1 MPDWGSIPWAGVLV
15 GVVASQIIGFLWYGP
30 LFGKQWI
37 AGLGKTPEE
46 MSDRSG
52 LGAAVSVGVIS
63 SVVAAIALAALLSM
77 SSDPDMER
85 GAMVG
90 LLVGLAVTAYIVIT
104 MMYEQRNRLVSWIG
118 AANQLVTS
126 VVVGAIIGAMW

>member
-63 SVVAAIALAALLSM
+63 SVVATIALAALLSM
-77 SSDPDMER
+77 SSDPDMES
-85 GAMVG
+85 GAVVG
-90 LLVGLAVTAYIVIT
+90 LLAGLAVTAYIVIT

>member
-52 LGAAVSVGVIS
+52 LGAAVSVGVVS

-90 LLVGLAVTAYIVIT
+90 LLVGLVVTAYIVIT